1 MYAKKIASVYKE
13 LPLTFLIELMQ
24 QLFIRGVFIY
34 PSCCGMYSMGMEFWD
49 DFFLLQHL
57 KMWLLVFLLAECL
70 REGFHNMSL
79 WPSLGNTPQLLD
91 SLWVSLC
98 FDFQQFYLTSQEVIV
113 VFVYPSLHPLSFLD
127 LCLVYYWFW
136 KNSVIIL
143 HIFFSAHSLIPLH
156 PGFRVWVF

>member
-1 MYAKKIASVYKE
+1 MCLKLSLSLLFLYYKNKIYAKKIAPVYKE

-24 QLFIRGVFIY
+24 QLFIGCLHLS
-34 PSCCGMYSMGMEFWD
+34 SCCGMYSMGMEFWD

-98 FDFQQFYLTSQEVIV
+98 FDFQQFYLTSQEVVV
-113 VFVYPSLHPLSFLD
+113 VFVYPS
-127 LCLVYYWFW
+127 
-136 KNSVIIL
+136 
-143 HIFFSAHSLIPLH
+143 
-156 PGFRVWVF
+156 